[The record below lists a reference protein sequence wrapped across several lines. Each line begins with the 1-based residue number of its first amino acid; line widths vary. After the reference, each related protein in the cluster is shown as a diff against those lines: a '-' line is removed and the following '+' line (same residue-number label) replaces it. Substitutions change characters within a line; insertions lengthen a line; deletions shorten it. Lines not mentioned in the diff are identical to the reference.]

1 MANEKF
7 EERHIICEV
16 RSKSLD
22 RAKVKGLLLELVG
35 PARAEAG
42 CLYYDLYQQSDV
54 PDVFYIVDGWASDDD
69 VATHTEQSTVT
80 RVVER
85 LLPLLD
91 SSKETPH
98 GPAQKPVRQ
107 VSRDLIC
114 DKGSAAQRGCM
125 ESSWARL
132 SRSFS

>member
-42 CLYYDLYQQSDV
+42 CLPYDLYQQSDA

-85 LLPLLD
+85 LLPLLEVPLVVTTSNRISD
-91 SSKETPH
+91 P
-98 GPAQKPVRQ
+98 
-107 VSRDLIC
+107 
-114 DKGSAAQRGCM
+114 
-125 ESSWARL
+125 
-132 SRSFS
+132 

>member
-42 CLYYDLYQQSDV
+42 CLYYDLYQQSDA

-85 LLPLLD
+85 LLPLLEVPLVVTTSNRISD
-91 SSKETPH
+91 P
-98 GPAQKPVRQ
+98 
-107 VSRDLIC
+107 
-114 DKGSAAQRGCM
+114 
-125 ESSWARL
+125 
-132 SRSFS
+132 